1 MEVVVTTGAIRRAK
15 LQSSR
20 HHQQTNTLLFTGRMP
35 FLSPNQ
41 QCQSTEGKPLWQWK
55 YRVMMHIW
63 HSCLLTDIFLET
75 HRTANWECTFQC
87 LIQCLTTQL
96 HRRACTASYHVTMQT
111 SLYRLQE
118 QLFLAPL
125 ALFRPAATTHYLC
138 QGVFTLFVYL
148 SLLATSHKKNYWSD
162 LRDNFTSRDGSLNK
176 EVTSKFRNHLDLDLG
191 IFKRICT
198 TVI

>member
-1 MEVVVTTGAIRRAK
+1 MSPFWIPLEPRVMEVVVTTGAIRRAK

-41 QCQSTEGKPLWQWK
+41 QCQSTEGKPLWQWI
-55 YRVMMHIW
+55 YRVIMHIW

-138 QGVFTLFVYL
+138 QGGYVFTLFVYL
-148 SLLATSHKKNYWSD
+148 SVS
-162 LRDNFTSRDGSLNK
+162 NFT
-176 EVTSKFRNHLDLDLG
+176 
-191 IFKRICT
+191 
-198 TVI
+198 